1 MRSILFFILI
11 TLSAFAA
18 NGQSAEALTNF
29 NSGLELSKSGDHETA
44 LRCFT
49 AALDAAKDD
58 TRDRAFQARV
68 NYNIGVSAYQLGKF
82 EMAAERLETAI
93 VLSGF
98 KYEKAYFALGMTY
111 AETGE
116 WAEARDAFRHA
127 TALNEKNG
135 EAWFDLAF
143 AYLELDDRDMAM
155 TAFARS
161 IKYRTIDAP
170 IAENNIGVL
179 QAHRGNFR
187 TAEKHFRNAIRLS
200 GGAFTIAANNLNEC
214 RQMAMNNTEQ
224 PPATMLAMADRESGI
239 RTKYE

>member
-1 MRSILFFILI
+1 MRSIIFFILI

-29 NSGLELSKSGDHETA
+29 NIGIELSKSGDHETA

-49 AALDAAKDD
+49 AALDDANDD
-58 TRDRAFQARV
+58 ARDRAFQARV

-82 EMAAERLETAI
+82 ELAIERLETAI

-116 WAEARDAFRHA
+116 WAEARNAFRNA
-127 TALNEKNG
+127 IALNEKNG

-143 AYLELDDRDMAM
+143 AYLALGEQEMAM

-161 IKYRTIDAP
+161 VKYRTIDAP

-187 TAEKHFRNAIRLS
+187 TAEKHFRNAIRLA
-200 GGAFTIAANNLNEC
+200 GGAFTIASDNLNEC
-214 RQMAMNNTEQ
+214 RQMALDTRER
-224 PPATMLAMADRESGI
+224 PPATTLAMAGRESGI